1 MEYQI
6 LHDHESGSTALVRER
21 LVLRERAVRKG
32 RSGAGAFVGAGNG
45 PGGKRGRVGN
55 GPGEERAGEGRGAW
69 RGQGHGLV
77 GVGARAGG
85 VGAYCEGSRRGE

>member
-21 LVLRERAVRKG
+21 LVLRERAARKG

-45 PGGKRGRVGN
+45 PGGERAGREAGRVGN

-77 GVGARAGG
+77 GVGGTG
-85 VGAYCEGSRRGE
+85 W